1 MAAQQGIQQ
10 ENPKG
15 NAERLGPRRPARQTS
30 RLEAE
35 LAEALRTGP
44 FPVALR
50 AALAARGL
58 ALNRVQHRLAQRG
71 IRVGVTSLSYWQR
84 GIRRPDRPESLR
96 AVTALEEVL
105 ELPAHALTRLLGP
118 RTAEQ
123 PVARPYRTVLG
134 SASALEGLLAALE
147 APADGGLHTVVHY
160 ERVRIGAHRKL
171 LSRDSHHVVR
181 AHRDGIDR
189 YLTIHQGDP
198 GCDVERIRVAAVEN
212 CRVGRVR
219 RHADS
224 GVIVAELLFDGRLRS
239 GETAVLGYR
248 FEDGTG
254 SLSDE
259 YVRGFTYGG
268 GGYVLQIAFDRG
280 ALPVRCR
287 RFTRASAGAPR
298 TGLVELTLNGHGT
311 VHLVEPEVRAGVV
324 GITWDWD

>member
-1 MAAQQGIQQ
+1 MPAPSAHQGLQQP
-10 ENPKG
+10 NPKG
-15 NAERLGPRRPARQTS
+15 NPARPRAHQTS
-30 RLEAE
+30 RLEAD
-35 LAEALRTGP
+35 LADALRTGP

-58 ALNRVQHRLAQRG
+58 ALNRVQRRLAQRG

-118 RTAEQ
+118 PTTEQ
-123 PVARPYRTVLG
+123 PVARPYRSVLAP
-134 SASALEGLLAALE
+134 ASALEALLASLE
-147 APADGGLHTVVHY
+147 APTDGGLHTVTHY
-160 ERVRIGAHRKL
+160 EQVRIGAHREL

-181 AHRDGIDR
+181 AHRDGVDR
-189 YLTIHQGDP
+189 YLSIHQGDP
-198 GCDVERIRVAAVEN
+198 GCDVDRIRVTAVNN

-224 GVIVAELLFDGRLRS
+224 GMIVAELLFDARLRV
-239 GETAVLGYR
+239 GDTAVLGYR

-254 SLSDE
+254 PPSDE

-268 GGYVLQIAFDRG
+268 GDYVLQIAFDRC

-287 RFTRASAGAPR
+287 RFTRTSPGATR
-298 TGLVELTLNGHGT
+298 TGLADLTLNAHRT
-311 VHLVEPEVRAGVV
+311 VHLVEREVRAGVL

>member
-1 MAAQQGIQQ
+1 MAAQQGLQQ
-10 ENPKG
+10 TNPKG
-15 NAERLGPRRPARQTS
+15 NAAQPGARQTS
-30 RLEAE
+30 RLEAD

-50 AALAARGL
+50 TALAARGL

-123 PVARPYRTVLG
+123 PVARPYRTVLAP
-134 SASALEGLLAALE
+134 ASALEALLAGLE

-160 ERVRIGAHRKL
+160 ERVHIGAHREL
-171 LSRDSHHVVR
+171 LFRDSHHVVR
-181 AHRDGIDR
+181 AHRDGVDR

-198 GCDVERIRVAAVEN
+198 GCDVERIRVTAVDN

-224 GVIVAELLFDGRLRS
+224 GVVVAELLFDARLRT
-239 GETAVLGYR
+239 GDTAVLGYR

-254 SLSDE
+254 APSDE

-268 GGYVLQIAFDRG
+268 GDYVLQIAFARE

-287 RFTRASAGAPR
+287 RFTRASPGAAR
-298 TGLVELTLNGHGT
+298 TGLVELTLNAHRT
-311 VHLVEPEVRAGVV
+311 VHLVEPEVRAGVL